1 MNDKKGHL
9 LQSWEYHLN
18 EIALSIIG
26 VLTLVFTLTLIVQE
40 SYGRVDP
47 GQDYITHVQ
56 ARCPEDGYNVATL
69 HVLTDL
75 EGTQPY
81 ALCKDGHMFAFS
93 KDDVGSWGMN
103 PVLKGNPRKQCVF
116 NRKDDSQTYVL
127 HVYVP
132 LTGGIIIREEA
143 PKVITCTYDNY
154 GERESPKSKFSDSKQ
169 PLVGILSNQG
179 RYAKSKIDVYLTDVQ
194 QKRLVGKIRLGRY
207 IQLRAELIGNYS
219 DEVGLQAIGCQ
230 AEGMFGSYEV
240 LIAGCG
246 DGAIIKK
253 TQGFTAKGRTTAS
266 PYFRAFKLVGSSRM
280 NFRCTFIICEKNCD
294 GSSCHYVENPLT
306 ASGGGL

>member
-1 MNDKKGHL
+1 MLAARSSRTWHPNPGQPLPHVM
-9 LQSWEYHLN
+9 E
-18 EIALSIIG
+18 AVRG
-26 VLTLVFTLTLIVQE
+26 VLTLLFTLTLVVKEI
-40 SYGRVDP
+40 YGRVDP
-47 GQDYITHVQ
+47 DKDFITHVQ
-56 ARCPEDGYNVATL
+56 ARCPVDGENVATL

-81 ALCKDGHMFAFS
+81 AVCQGGEMFTFHKDAIGT
-93 KDDVGSWGMN
+93 WILN
-103 PVLKGNPRKQCVF
+103 PVLQGKQKEECVF
-116 NRKDDSQTYVL
+116 NRKDDSRTYVL

-143 PKVITCTYDNY
+143 PKVITCTYDNF

-169 PLVGILSNQG
+169 PLEGILSNRG
-179 RYAKSKIDVYLTDVQ
+179 RPAKSKIDIYLTDVQ

-219 DEVGLQAIGCQ
+219 DEVGLQAIGCH
-230 AEGMFGSYEV
+230 ALGRFSTYKV

-253 TQGFTAKGRTTAS
+253 NQGFTARGRTTAS

-294 GSSCHYVENPLT
+294 GSSCNYVENPLT
-306 ASGGGL
+306 ASG